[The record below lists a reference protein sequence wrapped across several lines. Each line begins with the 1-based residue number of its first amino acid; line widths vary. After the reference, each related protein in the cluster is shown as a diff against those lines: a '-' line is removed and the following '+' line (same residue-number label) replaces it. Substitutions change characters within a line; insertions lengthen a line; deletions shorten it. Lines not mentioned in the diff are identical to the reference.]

1 MFRFACCILYLHI
14 KSAAMRACENFCKN
28 SFYNYLHSSTTATP
42 ASGGAVATINKLHR
56 FFTGDDHFLRA
67 QLKPQKCKNTSSF
80 WTWKLILVN
89 AISLIFFPPFL
100 SICLCSTHA
109 ISWLT
114 AKLQIKRGDFS
125 RSSILHT
132 VWGIK
137 IVCQVQIFNIAKN
150 TRDWI

>member
-89 AISLIFFPPFL
+89 AISLIFSLLSFPYVSALLMLFL
-100 SICLCSTHA
+100 DWQQNYRSKGATCNIYRSNT
-109 ISWLT
+109 SFPTLT
-114 AKLQIKRGDFS
+114 Q
-125 RSSILHT
+125 
-132 VWGIK
+132 
-137 IVCQVQIFNIAKN
+137 
-150 TRDWI
+150 